1 MLKKINFLYIGK
13 IFYNAFL
20 ELKKKEKYKFFIG
33 FGILFAGCMLSALVQ
48 VVFRKIVN
56 TITINDANIWYVG
69 MIFLFIIYSLLWTI
83 NQISNIIAWLVV
95 QPVLAKLS
103 ENILLKM
110 FLHTLHMEYCFFL
123 TKDSKA
129 INSYFET
136 IFNTIYQILSHLII
150 HIVPSLI
157 EMTIV
162 FIFFFYV
169 YGYFYSFI
177 LLFLLLIFFYFT
189 YYSIINSKQLDILYY
204 DYLDKFYRHILQSI
218 SQIEVIKTYG
228 GYDFEYQKMKLILN
242 DFFSVSIRRTFQ
254 LDRAQAYQIIA
265 CGITLLTISILTF
278 FAMVNKKISVGD
290 FVILNNYFIQF
301 TIPITFLGYIFAEL
315 YKNFILLKKSFSI
328 LNKKEDIDSL
338 VFLFNKKFIPSI
350 VFQDIILQFDDERKV
365 LDRVSFQLR
374 PKEKIAIIGSS
385 GSGKS
390 SCLKLIMKLYPL
402 QEGNIF
408 IGGQNIHSI
417 SNQELYKYIT
427 IVPQQS
433 YIFAGSIR
441 ENICYNQKN
450 ITDQEIMLILKKIK
464 LYDKIN
470 SLEHGLDTLLESI
483 DFSGGER
490 QRISIARALVR
501 NPEIFLFDEIT
512 ASLDTKTEA
521 DIKEYLDEIL
531 IDKTAI
537 FVTHRL
543 LFARDAD
550 KIILLK
556 DGRIKE
562 MGTHEDLILSSTEY
576 QKLYNE
582 QCGI

>member
-20 ELKKKEKYKFFIG
+20 ELKQKEKYKFFIG
-33 FGILFAGCMLSALVQ
+33 FAVLFVGCMLSALVQ
-48 VVFRKIVN
+48 VIFRKIVN
-56 TITINDANIWYVG
+56 TITINDADIWYVG

-95 QPVLAKLS
+95 QPVLANLS
-103 ENILLKM
+103 QNILLKM
-110 FLHTLHMEYCFFL
+110 FLHTLHIEYCFFL

-177 LLFLLLIFFYFT
+177 LFFLLLVFFYFT
-189 YYSIINSKQLDILYY
+189 YNSIVNSKQLDTLYY

-228 GYDFEYQKMKLILN
+228 GYDFEYEKMKLILN
-242 DFFSVSIRRTFQ
+242 DFFSVSIKRTYQ
-254 LDRAQAYQIIA
+254 LDKAQAYQIIT
-265 CGITLLTISILTF
+265 CGITLLIISILTF

-301 TIPITFLGYIFAEL
+301 TIPITVLGYIFAEL

-328 LNKKEDIDSL
+328 LNKKKDIESL

-350 VFQDIILQFDDERKV
+350 VFQDIVLQFDDERKV
-365 LDRVSFQLR
+365 LDRVSFQLN

-390 SCLKLIMKLYPL
+390 SCLKLIMKLYSL
-402 QEGNIF
+402 QKGNIF
-408 IGGQNIHSI
+408 ISGQNIQSI

-441 ENICYNQKN
+441 DNICYNQKN
-450 ITDQEIMLILKKIK
+450 ITDDEIMLILKKIK

-470 SLEHGLDTLLESI
+470 SLEHKLDTLLENI
-483 DFSGGER
+483 DFSGGEK

-501 NPEIFLFDEIT
+501 DPQIFLFDEIT
-512 ASLDTKTEA
+512 ASLDTKIEA
-521 DIKEYLDEIL
+521 EIKEYLDEIL

-537 FVTHRL
+537 YVTHRL

-556 DGRIKE
+556 DGKIKAI
-562 MGTHEDLILSSTEY
+562 GKHDDLIVNSIEY

-582 QCGI
+582 QCVA